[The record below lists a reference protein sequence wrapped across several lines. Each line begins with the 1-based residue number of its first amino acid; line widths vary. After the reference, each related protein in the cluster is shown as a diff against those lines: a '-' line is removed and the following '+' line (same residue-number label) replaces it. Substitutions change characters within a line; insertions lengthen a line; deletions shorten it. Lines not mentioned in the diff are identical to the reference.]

1 MFACHFNS
9 SCNATNSEVTDA
21 PSTIVTHQLPGRG
34 AGVAEA
40 VRKAAAAA
48 VAAAAA
54 APVVLAVAVLLAAA
68 VLAAAVLSVVLLA
81 AVCSAMIRS
90 MASQSISS
98 PSESMSGA
106 RCTPRGQMQRGA
118 EGQAQALTD
127 PGGEKGKHFSSQV
140 LSFALSPSQKG
151 VPREPHLVERG
162 SRPGLNAA
170 LAWSVGAALMIY
182 LTQTQTATAQDLPG
196 AARSPAT

>member
-90 MASQSISS
+90 MASQSNSS

-106 RCTPRGQMQRGA
+106 QCTPRDQMQRGA
-118 EGQAQALTD
+118 EAQAPPD
-127 PGGEKGKHFSSQV
+127 PGAKKANTCSSQV
-140 LSFALSPSQKG
+140 LSFALSPRQK
-151 VPREPHLVERG
+151 RERGPKRAPSRLVERG

-170 LAWSVGAALMIY
+170 LAWSA
-182 LTQTQTATAQDLPG
+182 PG
-196 AARSPAT
+196 ALII

>member
-1 MFACHFNS
+1 M
-9 SCNATNSEVTDA
+9 
-21 PSTIVTHQLPGRG
+21 L
-34 AGVAEA
+34 VAVVPIA
-40 VRKAAAAA
+40 VLVLTAAA
-48 VAAAAA
+48 VLVAAAVQMVAAVLAA
-54 APVVLAVAVLLAAA
+54 AVLAAAVLAAA

-170 LAWSVGAALMIY
+170 LAWSAGALIMPAQLLIDVDDDVGHNVCDVALDKR
-182 LTQTQTATAQDLPG
+182 LALVVEEDFHSA
-196 AARSPAT
+196 